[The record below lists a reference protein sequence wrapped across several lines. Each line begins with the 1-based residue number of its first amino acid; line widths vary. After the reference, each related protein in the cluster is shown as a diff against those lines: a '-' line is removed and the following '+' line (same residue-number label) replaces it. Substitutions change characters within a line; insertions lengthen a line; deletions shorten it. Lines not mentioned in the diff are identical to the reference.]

1 MAKEC
6 DPDIKID
13 SPSLSNRD
21 KQKILLR
28 RESQKMVPENKKMS
42 TNDNLR
48 QLSQRLI
55 YKLCRIRFNSVS
67 SNQEEQNPNDS
78 CNNTSEEK
86 ENNPPDIST
95 TIPTLSVT
103 CNVSLD
109 SQVDVKVIS
118 NDKPKLKVYLTI
130 K

>member
-1 MAKEC
+1 
-6 DPDIKID
+6 
-13 SPSLSNRD
+13 
-21 KQKILLR
+21 
-28 RESQKMVPENKKMS
+28 MVPENKKMS

-48 QLSQRLI
+48 QLPQRLI